1 MFDSDGNGNI
11 TKEELSNIMG
21 NVEDDF
27 WKEVLLE
34 CDTNQDG
41 QISLTEFF
49 DLLMKKRISTT

>member
-34 CDTNQDG
+34 CDTN
-41 QISLTEFF
+41 
-49 DLLMKKRISTT
+49 